1 MKFAD
6 CDDDNIRAERGHAH
20 ATAAGEWRILTAI
33 FDKPQ
38 QHSKSQTMATVA
50 DDLYLGSMPA
60 SDRELADRFLNLYYG
75 ARRENL
81 TWGNTQWL
89 GIKTLRCP
97 LDLWLY
103 QEIIFETRPG
113 LIVETGTAHGGGA
126 LFLASMCDLVKH
138 GEVISIDIVQSSAWP
153 QHPRLTYLTGSSVG
167 ADVVK
172 TVRRAQADAKQA
184 LVILDS
190 DHSKDHVLAEMKA
203 YDPLV
208 GAGGY
213 MIVEDTIVNGHP
225 LRPEFGPGPME
236 AVDEFLQSTDRWM
249 IDRSKE
255 KFLLSFNRSGYLKRV
270 R

>member
-1 MKFAD
+1 
-6 CDDDNIRAERGHAH
+6 
-20 ATAAGEWRILTAI
+20 
-33 FDKPQ
+33 
-38 QHSKSQTMATVA
+38 MATVA
-50 DDLYLGSMPA
+50 NDTYLASMSA
-60 SDRELADRFLNLYYG
+60 SDRELADRFLEFYYG

-89 GIKTLRCP
+89 GVKTLRCP

-103 QEIIFETRPG
+103 QEIIFETRPAV
-113 LIVETGTAHGGGA
+113 IVETGTAHGGGA
-126 LFLASMCDLVKH
+126 LFLASMCDLVQH
-138 GEVISIDIVQSSAWP
+138 GEVISIDIAPSSAWP
-153 QHPRLTYLTGSSVG
+153 RHPRLTYLTGSSV
-167 ADVVK
+167 ASDVVK
-172 TVRRAQADAKQA
+172 TVHHRAADAKQT

-190 DHSKDHVLAEMKA
+190 DHSKEHVLAEMKA

-208 GAGGY
+208 RPGGY

-236 AVDEFLQSTDRWM
+236 AVEEFLQSTDRWM

-255 KFLLSFNRSGYLKRV
+255 KFLLSFNRSGYLKRA